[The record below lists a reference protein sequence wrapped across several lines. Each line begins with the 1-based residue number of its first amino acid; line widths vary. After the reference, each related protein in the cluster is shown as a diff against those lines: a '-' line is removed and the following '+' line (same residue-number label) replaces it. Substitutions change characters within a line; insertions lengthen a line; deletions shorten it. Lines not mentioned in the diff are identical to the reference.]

1 MVSKK
6 FFLTF
11 HLLDLI
17 VVLILFEKLSPG
29 YPISIIIEFFYIS
42 SNKASWLYTFFSIV
56 VATCGGSTNVNGTY
70 FQNSGYPSTYNR
82 FSD

>member
-29 YPISIIIEFFYIS
+29 YPITIIIEFF
-42 SNKASWLYTFFSIV
+42 TFHLIKPHGCILF
-56 VATCGGSTNVNGTY
+56 
-70 FQNSGYPSTYNR
+70 FL
-82 FSD
+82 